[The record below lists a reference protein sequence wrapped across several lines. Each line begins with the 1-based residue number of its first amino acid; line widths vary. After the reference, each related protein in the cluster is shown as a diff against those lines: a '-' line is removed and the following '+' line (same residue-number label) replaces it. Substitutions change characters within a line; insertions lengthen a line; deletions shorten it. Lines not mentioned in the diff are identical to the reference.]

1 MERSLDPSKDLP
13 PFVSYCFDILQAGF
27 RDTGEFVDPSTGVGH
42 EAIKASLVQGSR
54 VQSQNC
60 KSKRVDIEPNVELR
74 YSPRQQSEP
83 ECSKRSRCFKVYV
96 GSSRSTRSSAAP
108 SLRFAPLAI
117 NFPAVPDP
125 EDSYPLARVVNAI
138 DNLIIAHPNAPVI
151 FGTR

>member
-1 MERSLDPSKDLP
+1 MFHAKHPSNKSRSRGRIFTFEFALIRNVLDSSKDLP
-13 PFVSYCFDILQAGF
+13 PFVSYRFDILQAGF
-27 RDTGEFVDPSTGVGH
+27 RDTGKFVDPSTGVGH

-83 ECSKRSRCFKVYV
+83 KCSKRSRCLKVYV

-117 NFPAVPDP
+117 NFPAMNRDRK
-125 EDSYPLARVVNAI
+125 SVV
-138 DNLIIAHPNAPVI
+138 
-151 FGTR
+151 